1 MTTTDI
7 LVARSVPCGKGIWEI
22 LGGGGA
28 DVVFCCSCLF
38 LIFFSLTVCHPQ
50 KTNWCFINKDE
61 GENES
66 ALGN

>member
-28 DVVFCCSCLF
+28 DVVFCYSCLY
-38 LIFFSLTVCHPQ
+38 IFFLAWQFATPKKQIGVSLIGR
-50 KTNWCFINKDE
+50 KGRMN
-61 GENES
+61 
-66 ALGN
+66 LR